1 MADTEWRGEFTSDE
15 VEALHLEAFGV
26 AGPTTDWRGVVEAH
40 SLGWVTARD
49 DVGLTGFVNVLADG
63 GIHAWLQDVMVAER
77 VRHQGVGQALVG
89 EAGRGAAAAGAEW
102 LHVDF
107 EPELEDFYLR
117 ACGFS
122 PTSAGLLRLSPG

>member
-1 MADTEWRGEFTSDE
+1 VADTEWRGEFTSDE

-49 DVGLTGFVNVLADG
+49 A
-63 GIHAWLQDVMVAER
+63 
-77 VRHQGVGQALVG
+77 VG